1 MVESKTL
8 QPSIFRVSMC
18 KIIIHNLVVVVSRE
32 VGRKLTSICL
42 TPNRSIHGLQR
53 TPKEAHVIGWN
64 LVWIRIDGIL
74 SMGRVAEAWSLAI

>member
-32 VGRKLTSICL
+32 VGRKLEEYMSHSKSVYPRL
-42 TPNRSIHGLQR
+42 
-53 TPKEAHVIGWN
+53 AA
-64 LVWIRIDGIL
+64 D
-74 SMGRVAEAWSLAI
+74 AERGACYWMESCVDKD